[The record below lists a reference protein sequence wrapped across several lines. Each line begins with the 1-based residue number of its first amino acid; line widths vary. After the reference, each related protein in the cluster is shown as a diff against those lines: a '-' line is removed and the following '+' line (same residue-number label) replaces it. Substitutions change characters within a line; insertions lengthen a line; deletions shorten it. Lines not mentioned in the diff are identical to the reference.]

1 MDFKVAGC
9 ELKAAMDSHAA
20 KEAEAVLALA
30 QILWAWALLAV
41 GSVPSIDDGR
51 GPSMLHKQLLLRSSL
66 FFLEAWRAVD
76 RAYVDKSF
84 NGQSWFKMREEYVKK
99 EPMKNKAETYGTIPA
114 STSSLQQQPATT
126 SNHQVVAPAPG
137 GPAEMAGVKAGDYI
151 TGVDGTPTAGLS
163 LYEASDLLLGEVG
176 TEAQTPAGIVIDLR
190 NNGGGYFPAGVEMAR
205 SLIASGDIVLIA
217 DSDGIRDIYS
227 ADTSTLDAKIPIAVL
242 VNKGTASAS
251 EVMAGALKDSRGS
264 NTTIVGTNT
273 FGKGLIQTIV
283 NLSDGS
289 GVAVTVARY
298 QTPLGIDIN
307 KIGISPDITADLDVL
322 PLVSAPD
329 VMCKALQAPT
339 APRLFK

>member
-1 MDFKVAGC
+1 M
-9 ELKAAMDSHAA
+9 
-20 KEAEAVLALA
+20 VLFHLSSKGGPGRCCR
-30 QILWAWALLAV
+30 
-41 GSVPSIDDGR
+41 GSVPSIDDGQ
-51 GPSMLHKQLLLRSSL
+51 GSSMLHKQLLRSSCS
-66 FFLEAWRAVD
+66 FWRHGVLWTEPTWTKVSMD
-76 RAYVDKSF
+76 RAGSRKT
-84 NGQSWFKMREEYVKK
+84 NLQL
-99 EPMKNKAETYGTIPA
+99 PPAA